1 MPHAEESVQPPR
13 PLNRSLESGNLSLR
27 ATAATRSPMQPNP
40 LSTSAP
46 GSATFVQA
54 GFARRVRPG
63 LSWELGGGC
72 YAYSGANRNWNYC
85 EAFLG
90 AAWREVTARVH
101 YTPDYLNRGARATYM
116 EVNARHALNERIA
129 LVGHVGFWQSDGDG
143 RLARQ
148 PASPGHADRRRR
160 TPSASHSP
168 IAGSPGN
175 DL

>member
-1 MPHAEESVQPPR
+1 
-13 PLNRSLESGNLSLR
+13 
-27 ATAATRSPMQPNP
+27 MQPNP

-54 GFARRVRPG
+54 GFARRVRPE

-72 YAYSGANRNWNYC
+72 YAYSGANRNRNYC

-101 YTPDYLNRGARATYM
+101 YTPDYLNRGACATYM

-129 LVGHVGFWQSDGDG
+129 LVGHVGFWHSDGDG
-143 RLARQ
+143 RLA
-148 PASPGHADRRRR
+148 ALLSLHDRTWR
-160 TPSASHSP
+160 TTTGGQRTAALESSFES
-168 IAGSPGN
+168 
-175 DL
+175 L